1 MKRCQKFSEQRF
13 SENSTNLGEIITVP
27 SNNAKNPSIFSKL
40 FLVITYWIDFAAGE
54 GQSFFQKVWT
64 EKNYINL
71 CIEIDCVVY
80 NIKICFCRYVVF
92 FHHQNISS
100 SI

>member
-1 MKRCQKFSEQRF
+1 M
-13 SENSTNLGEIITVP
+13 
-27 SNNAKNPSIFSKL
+27 
-40 FLVITYWIDFAAGE
+40 ITYWIDFAAEE

-80 NIKICFCRYVVF
+80 NIKICCCRYVVIF
-92 FHHQNISS
+92 FIKIIQVLYSSVYNCIISS
-100 SI
+100 GNFQ